1 MSEDFGIDPVIVSD
15 VNASVPN
22 FSPENLGTKNDMQL
36 HFSQN
41 KGGTLAYVSN

>member
-1 MSEDFGIDPVIVSD
+1 MSEDFGTDPVIASD

-22 FSPENLGTKNDMQL
+22 FPPEDLDTKNDMQL
-36 HFSQN
+36 HFSQS